1 VILIA
6 ADAMNRA
13 KSTENEAI
21 VAALEKTSLEVTT
34 GTVKFG
40 LKPGTYEYHQWMP
53 PMLVVQWQDQKQAVV
68 YPKEAAT
75 GALKKGK

>member
-1 VILIA
+1 
-6 ADAMNRA
+6 MPCNRA
-13 KSTENEAI
+13 KSAENEAI
-21 VAALEKTSLEVTT
+21 VAALEKTNLEVTT

-40 LKPGTYEYHQWMP
+40 LKQGTYEYHQWMP
-53 PMLVVQWQDQKQAVV
+53 PMLVVQWQDQKQVVV